1 MTDLQSESNDTCQN
15 GPFIQVTHQNSR
27 CSPFWCSQQ
36 FHDHEKEDCSDDII
50 TLRGYLCSDKVSS
63 PKPGN
68 IGATVGQYIALV
80 HDWSKRN
87 SDGILDNFKIVSIP
101 KGLLLI
107 WMTIIWWLRCSVI
120 KMTYHCF
127 LIWKYH
133 HPTLRPSQ
141 RQLTNTIHT
150 LFTCLP
156 ESLVKML

>member
-50 TLRGYLCSDKVSS
+50 TLRGYLCSDKVS
-63 PKPGN
+63 K
-68 IGATVGQYIALV
+68 TWEYWRYRRALV

-127 LIWKYH
+127 LIRKCH